1 MFKLEYKLLN
11 SFVMKHLFIVF
22 LACFSLQII
31 AQDFRKAKWGESM
44 DMVKS
49 KETAGIISDRSK
61 GNMLYYT
68 SILGEKKVEIA
79 YKFVNNKLVRAKYIF
94 KEVYNNKNVYYTD
107 YLNFKSMLTKKYGEP
122 AKYEQKWRD
131 DTYKDEI
138 DRIGYSISTG
148 KVAVFESWTQQN
160 TEITHA
166 IYGEKNQISHV
177 IEYVSINFAYLEK
190 AADKKSAM
198 DDL

>member
-1 MFKLEYKLLN
+1 
-11 SFVMKHLFIVF
+11 MKYLFIIF
-22 LACFSLQII
+22 LTGISLQLMS
-31 AQDFRKAKWGESM
+31 QDFRKANWGESM

-49 KETAGIISDRSK
+49 KETADIISDKSK
-61 GNMLYYT
+61 GNMLYYV

-79 YKFVNNKLVRAKYIF
+79 YKFVSNKLVRAKYIF
-94 KEVYNNKNVYYTD
+94 QEEYSNKNVYYTD

-138 DRIGYSISTG
+138 DRIGYSLSTG
-148 KVAVFESWTQQN
+148 KLVIFESWN
-160 TEITHA
+160 LPKTEITHA

-177 IEYVSINFAYLEK
+177 IEYAGLNFIYLEK
-190 AADKKSAM
+190 GAEKKSAM

>member
-1 MFKLEYKLLN
+1 
-11 SFVMKHLFIVF
+11 MKSLFIVF
-22 LACFSLQII
+22 LAGISLQLM

-44 DMVKS
+44 NIVKS
-49 KETAGIISDRSK
+49 KETASIMAEKSK
-61 GNMLYYT
+61 GNMLYYSST
-68 SILGEKKVEIA
+68 LGDKKVEIA
-79 YKFVNNKLVRAKYIF
+79 YKFVSNKLVRAKYIF
-94 KEVYNNKNVYYTD
+94 KEVHSNKNVYYTD

-138 DRIGYSISTG
+138 DRIGFSISTG
-148 KVAVFESWTQQN
+148 KVAIFESWDLQK

-166 IYGEKNQISHV
+166 IYGGKNQISHV
-177 IEYVSINFAYLEK
+177 IEYSSVNFAYLEK
-190 AADKKSAM
+190 DAQKKSAM